1 MKPLLISPTFSTPSV
16 KLDAEAGLLQF
27 EGRSIPE
34 DAEIFYG
41 PVLAWLENYYNNPA
55 PVTSVDIKLEYVN
68 SGSSKYLLELF
79 RIVGRNYRNGHE
91 CLVIW
96 YYEEEDEA
104 IQDLGEH
111 YKTTV
116 KIPFEFRII
125 ENEEDIE

>member
-1 MKPLLISPTFSTPSV
+1 MKPLIITSTFSTPSV
-16 KLDAEAGLLQF
+16 KLDAEAGLIQF

-34 DAEIFYG
+34 DAEVFYA
-41 PVLAWLENYYNNPA
+41 PILSWLEEYYNKPA
-55 PVTSVDIKLEYVN
+55 PVTNLIFKLEYVN

-79 RIVGRNYRNGHE
+79 RIIGRYYRNGHE

-96 YYEEEDEA
+96 HYEEEDEA

-111 YKTTV
+111 YKITV

-125 ENEEDIE
+125 KQEDIE

>member
-1 MKPLLISPTFSTPSV
+1 MEPLIIIPTFSTPSV
-16 KLDAEAGLLQF
+16 NMDANTGLLQF

-41 PVLAWLENYYNNPA
+41 PILAWIEEYYNNP
-55 PVTSVDIKLEYVN
+55 PPFTHVDIKLEYVN

-79 RIVGRNYRNGHE
+79 RIVGRNYKNGHE
-91 CLVIW
+91 CLVTW

-111 YKTTV
+111 YKVTIN
-116 KIPFEFRII
+116 IPFEFKMIK
-125 ENEEDIE
+125 EEDM